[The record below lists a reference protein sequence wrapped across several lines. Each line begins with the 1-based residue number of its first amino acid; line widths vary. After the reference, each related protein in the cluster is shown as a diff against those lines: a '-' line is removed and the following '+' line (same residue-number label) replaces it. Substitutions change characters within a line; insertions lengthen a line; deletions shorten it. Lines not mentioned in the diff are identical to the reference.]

1 MRGIQVPEIG
11 GPEVMEYRDLPE
23 PELTDGSVMVAVAA
37 AGLNY
42 IDTYQ
47 RNGLYPM
54 QMPITLGMEGSGTV
68 EAVSEGVDSVL
79 VGDRVAWCSV
89 AGSYADRTV
98 APASALVKVPDG
110 VSFEAAAAVM
120 LQGLTAHYLATDTF
134 KLAPGNKCLVHA
146 GAGGVG
152 LLLIQLAKL
161 LGAEVYTTVSTPA
174 KADLATGA
182 GADHVIRY
190 DQTDFAEAVV
200 AIGGE
205 RPLDVIYD
213 GVGADTF
220 DGGLGLLRQRGMMA
234 LFGQASGPVP
244 PVDLQVLA
252 RNGSLFVTRPSLFH
266 YIGERHEL
274 ESRAADL
281 FGWIAAGELDVRI
294 GQTWP
299 LSEAADAHRALEARQ
314 TTGKT
319 LLLP

>member
-1 MRGIQVPEIG
+1 MRGIQVHETG
-11 GPEVMEYRDLPE
+11 GPEVLEYVELAE
-23 PELTDGSVMVAVAA
+23 PELSDGSVLVAVAA

-68 EAVSEGVDSVL
+68 EGVAEGVDSVS

-110 VSFEAAAAVM
+110 VPFEAAAAVM

-134 KLAPGNKCLVHA
+134 TLAPGDRCLVHA

-152 LLLIQLAKL
+152 LLLIQIAKL
-161 LGAEVYTTVSTPA
+161 LGAEVFTTVSTSE
-174 KADLATGA
+174 KADLAKGA

-190 DQTDFAEAVV
+190 DETDFADAVL

-220 DGGLGLLRQRGMMA
+220 DRGLGLLRQRGMMA

-252 RNGSLFVTRPSLFH
+252 QNGSLFVTRPSLFH

-274 ESRAADL
+274 ESRSADL

-299 LSEAADAHRALEARQ
+299 LPEAADAHRALEARR

-319 LLLP
+319 LLIP

>member
-1 MRGIQVPEIG
+1 MRGIQVSEIG
-11 GPEVMEYRDLPE
+11 GPEVLEYVEIAE
-23 PELTDGSVMVAVAA
+23 PELLDGSVLVAVAV

-47 RNGLYPM
+47 RSGLYPM
-54 QMPITLGMEGSGTV
+54 QMPITLGLEGSGTV
-68 EAVSEGVDSVL
+68 EAVSDGVGSLV

-110 VSFEAAAAVM
+110 VSLEAAAATM

-134 KLAPGNKCLVHA
+134 HLAPGDRCLVHA

-152 LLLIQLAKL
+152 LLLIQIAKL
-161 LGAEVYTTVSTPA
+161 LGAEVYTTVSTA
-174 KADLATGA
+174 KKAGLAAAA

-190 DQTDFAEAVV
+190 DETDFGEAVV

-220 DGGLGLLRQRGMMA
+220 DRGLGLLRPRGMMA

-252 RNGSLFVTRPSLFH
+252 QNGSLFVTRPSLFH
-266 YIGERHEL
+266 YIAERHEL

-281 FGWIAAGELDVRI
+281 FGWIATGELDVRV
-294 GQTWP
+294 GQSWP
-299 LSEAADAHRALEARQ
+299 LSQAAEAHRALEARE

-319 LLLP
+319 LLIP